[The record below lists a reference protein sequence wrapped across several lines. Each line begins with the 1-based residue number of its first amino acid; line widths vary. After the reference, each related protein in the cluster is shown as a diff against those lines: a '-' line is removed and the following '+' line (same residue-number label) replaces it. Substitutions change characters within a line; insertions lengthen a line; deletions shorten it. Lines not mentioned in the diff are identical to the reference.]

1 MTSIAAAE
9 EAWLKRKIADTRE
22 RKTILLSHHQL
33 FSAFGP
39 VGRIDGQ
46 EYAYNRNLYA
56 SLGDVLDKVEWWFW
70 GHEHNLAIYEPYMGL
85 KRGRC
90 LGCSAVPVLV
100 SQQSYKL
107 RKDLATLHS
116 GDFPSWRTD
125 AQLGNNGTDYSHAFA
140 ILRLNEL
147 DPSAEYYEVP
157 IGGTANLLYLE
168 RT

>member
-1 MTSIAAAE
+1 
-9 EAWLKRKIADTRE
+9 
-22 RKTILLSHHQL
+22 
-33 FSAFGP
+33 
-39 VGRIDGQ
+39 
-46 EYAYNRNLYA
+46 
-56 SLGDVLDKVEWWFW
+56 
-70 GHEHNLAIYEPYMGL
+70 MGL

-116 GDFPSWRTD
+116 GDFHSWRTE

-157 IGGTANLLYLE
+157 IGGTAKLLYVE